1 MVQLS
6 KFLAIAAACLAGP
19 AIAHPG
25 EKHDPHVVKR
35 EIHTRDAVAAHAKL
49 SLRGCESTLHAR
61 ELNKRSIAR
70 RSSTVKKLRQKRG
83 ITAASQKWRRDLAAL
98 EKWEAI
104 DHNRTDVLDYS
115 PATPESVVFSAST
128 SFVLSP
134 TITDGPYYVWGE
146 VVRQNVKE
154 ELYSDGV
161 DVFLEVQYID
171 VNTCKPVPGAV
182 VDIWQ
187 ANATGVYSGISMSGN
202 YAAGGW
208 DSTYLRGIQQ
218 TDRDGVATFE
228 SIIPGHYEG
237 RATHTHLLT
246 HLNAT
251 LLPNK
256 TLKADTGSVAHI
268 GQLFWNEVLR
278 TAVEDT
284 YPYNTNTQDI
294 TSNAEDMWSI
304 EQADSAYDPFPEYIY
319 LGEGLDDGLFA
330 WIQIGINTTADYTD
344 DSYYSIA
351 GFHGADGGYQNSDS
365 SFGGGSGGPAGAS
378 GSPPSGTGSVVPAP
392 SSSVS
397 A

>member
-6 KFLAIAAACLAGP
+6 KFLTVAAAFLVAP

-25 EKHDPHVVKR
+25 EKHDPHVLKN
-35 EIHTRDAVAAHAKL
+35 EIHTRDAMAAHAKR
-49 SLRGCESTLHAR
+49 SLNACESSPAAHQ
-61 ELNKRSIAR
+61 LNKRSIAR
-70 RSSTVKKLRQKRG
+70 RSNTVQNLRQKRG
-83 ITAASQKWRRDLAAL
+83 ITSSSQKWRRDLAAL

-104 DHNRTDVLDYS
+104 DHNRTDILDYS
-115 PATPESVVFSAST
+115 PATPESVVFGANT
-128 SFVLSP
+128 SFVLTP
-134 TITDGPYYVWGE
+134 TVTDGPYYVWGE

-154 ELYSDGV
+154 GQYSEGV

-171 VNTCKPVPGAV
+171 VNTCKPVPRAI

-187 ANATGVYSGISMSGN
+187 ANATGVYSGISESGN
-202 YAAGGW
+202 YAADGW

-218 TDRDGVATFE
+218 TDHDGVATFE
-228 SIIPGHYEG
+228 SIFPGHYDG

-278 TAVEDT
+278 TAVEET
-284 YPYNTNTQDI
+284 SPYNTNSQAV

-304 EQADSAYDPFPEYIY
+304 LQADNAYDPFPEYIY

-344 DSYYSIA
+344 HSYYNIA
-351 GFHGADGGYQNSDS
+351 AYHYADGGYQNSDS
-365 SFGGGSGGPAGAS
+365 SIGGGSGGGAS
-378 GSPPSGTGSVVPAP
+378 GSPPSGTAMP
-392 SSSVS
+392 SASASS